1 MQKKSKEQ
9 LSKQEILDF
18 LRKNKSFFKKQFDV
32 DAIMLFGSYARDEA
46 TKESDV
52 DILIDSHNKSYD
64 SLFSMKELLEKQFQK
79 KVDIFYKDSVRRF
92 IMRLIKEELIYA

>member
-1 MQKKSKEQ
+1 MPNSENPT
-9 LSKQEILDF
+9 LTKQEILDF
-18 LRKNKSFFKKQFDV
+18 LRENKSFFKQQFDV

-46 TKESDV
+46 TPESDV
-52 DILIDSHNKSYD
+52 DILIDSQNKSYD

-92 IMRLIKEELIYA
+92 IMRFIKEELIYA

>member
-1 MQKKSKEQ
+1 MPKKSNE

-18 LRKNKSFFKKQFDV
+18 LRKNKSFFKQQFDV

-46 TKESDV
+46 TPESDV
-52 DILIDSHNKSYD
+52 DILIESKNKSYD
-64 SLFSMKELLEKQFQK
+64 SLFFMKEILEKQFQK

-92 IMRLIKEELIYA
+92 IMRFIKEELIYA